1 VSVARHTL
9 YNLLGA
15 LSPVLITV
23 AVTPLYIAAI
33 GVERYGV
40 LAIFWTLLSSLSFMS
55 FGMAPALTQQLA
67 GMNDLPPKERSDL
80 VWTGLLLSL
89 PGALISGLLVVIIG
103 TVYFQYFAH
112 SDSALNHE
120 VRLALPWFAAAV
132 PATMMGYVLAGALQ
146 GRSRFG
152 IMNLLQVGTLALISI
167 VPLTIALTVGHEL
180 RGLTFG
186 IAAVSYVA
194 LGAQLAICRKII
206 PLHVPARPKRTTLQQ
221 LSAYGRWATAT
232 SILVPAVMWVDR
244 FFIGSIKGPAAVTA
258 YVLPYNLVQRLA
270 VFASS
275 LSSAALPRLAASDR
289 EEEARLQDRALEAL
303 TALLT
308 PLAIAGTALLGPFL
322 TIWVGPKL
330 ASAGTTA
337 GVILVFGFWIQGICH
352 AASTVLLARRRPD
365 IITKLLL
372 WYLLPY
378 LALLVFLTD
387 RLGIVGAAITWT
399 ARASCDSVLFL
410 FTRPGRKELRL
421 AGVNAVLVLAC
432 LLIAVAV
439 PWLDPVFWA
448 GMATL
453 FGASLLANQSFLTE
467 QLRGRGL
474 PLVARFIP
482 RNEIPTNFE

>member
-15 LSPVLITV
+15 LSPVLVTIV
-23 AVTPLYIAAI
+23 VTPLYIGAI

-67 GMNDLPPKERSDL
+67 GMTDAPPKERSDL

-89 PGALISGLLVVIIG
+89 PGAFVSGLLVVIIG
-103 TVYFQYFAH
+103 SLYFQHSAH
-112 SDSALNHE
+112 TNSALNGE
-120 VRLALPWFAAAV
+120 IRVALPWFAAAV

-146 GRSRFG
+146 GRSQFG
-152 IMNLLQVGTLALISI
+152 VMNALQVGTLTLISI
-167 VPLTIALTVGHEL
+167 VPLMIALTVGHEL
-180 RGLTFG
+180 RELTIG
-186 IAAVSYVA
+186 IAAVSYA
-194 LGAQLAICRKII
+194 SLTAQLVICRKAI
-206 PLHVPARPKRTTLQQ
+206 PLHVPARPKRTTLRQ
-221 LSAYGRWATAT
+221 LAAYGRWATAT
-232 SILVPAVMWVDR
+232 SIVVPAVMWVDR
-244 FFIGSIKGPAAVTA
+244 FFIGSIKGPASVTA

-270 VFASS
+270 IFASS

-289 EEEARLQDRALEAL
+289 KEEARLQDRALEAL

-322 TIWVGPKL
+322 TVWVGPKL

-337 GVILVFGFWIQGICH
+337 GVILVFGFWIQGVCH
-352 AASTVLLARRRPD
+352 AASTVLLARGRPD

-378 LALLVFLTD
+378 LALLALLTD

-410 FTRPGRKELRL
+410 FTRPSRKELRL
-421 AGVNAVLVLAC
+421 AGANAVLVLAS
-432 LLIAVAV
+432 LAIAVAV
-439 PWLDPVFWA
+439 PWISPVFWA
-448 GMATL
+448 GMAAL
-453 FGASLLANQSFLTE
+453 FAASLHMNRSFLTE
-467 QLRGRGL
+467 QLRGKGL
-474 PLVARFIP
+474 PLLAKFNP
-482 RNEIPTNFE
+482 RNEMPTNFE